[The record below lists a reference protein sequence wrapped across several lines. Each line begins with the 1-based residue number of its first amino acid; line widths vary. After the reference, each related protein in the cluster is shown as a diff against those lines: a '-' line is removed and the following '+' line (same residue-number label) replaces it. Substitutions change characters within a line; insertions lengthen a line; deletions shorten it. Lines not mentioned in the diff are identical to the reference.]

1 MSGEYDGLK
10 HHVARIDALP
20 PTAVKVVEN
29 QLRHLAD
36 ELGLELRKNPARDPR
51 RPDFGRFQIVDP
63 AQGRVAGSS
72 PWPFSLDHRQ
82 VFDILAAR

>member
-1 MSGEYDGLK
+1 MSGEYEGLK

-29 QLRHLAD
+29 QLRRLAD
-36 ELGLELRKNPARDPR
+36 ALGLELRKNPARDPR
-51 RPDFGRFQIVDP
+51 RPDFGLFQIVDP
-63 AQGRVAGSS
+63 TRGLTAGVGAF
-72 PWPFSLDHRQ
+72 PYSLDHRQ